1 MGFGCYARGVFFGH
15 DAGRPSLD
23 LLATLGGRRD
33 ERLPDATALN
43 AWLLARGLV
52 DTPCRPDAEDLERT
66 RALRAAL
73 LATVEAELSG
83 EAPSSA
89 HLEAINAAAA
99 VPERAPRL
107 TPGRDGLRVER
118 DRPRVAEVLGVLA
131 RDAIDLLTGPQR
143 ELLRECAAQ
152 DCRGIYVDAS
162 PGRTRRWCSAARC
175 GNRARVAAHR
185 ARRAAAAEQVDRD
198 DRGDPADG

>member
-1 MGFGCYARGVFFGH
+1 MFFGH

-33 ERLPDATALN
+33 ERLPDTGALD
-43 AWLLARGLV
+43 AWLVARGLV
-52 DTPCRPDAEDLERT
+52 AAPCRPDAEDLTRT

-83 EAPSSA
+83 ESPGSA

-107 TPGRDGLRVER
+107 KLGRNGLSVER
-118 DRPRVAEVLGVLA
+118 DPPRVAEILGSLA
-131 RDAIDLLTGPQR
+131 RDAIDLLSGPQR

-162 PGRTRRWCSAARC
+162 RGRTRRWCAAARC

-185 ARRAAAAEQVDRD
+185 ARRAAAA
-198 DRGDPADG
+198 DRGGS